1 MRRHWIDSF
10 RAASTSVS
18 VDSAG
23 RTPHILVIA
32 ATEGLTSVAPA
43 RYFCRARLS
52 FSDSAPTFDP
62 RMAVFDPD
70 NLHLTDFMDLAT
82 LQEIQDSFAAVAEVK
97 ATITDAQGNVLT
109 QPTPTRAFLRR
120 QRVLAET
127 AANGGED
134 GVGAG
139 SNPGPTAPPPAA
151 RQDQPQRDGAEYVAP
166 IIVNDQR
173 LGTIRMAANGTAVNI
188 DEAKLISLGE
198 K

>member
-127 AANGGED
+127 AAGGGDE
-134 GVGAG
+134 GLSAG
-139 SNPGPTAPPPAA
+139 GPTAPPPAA
-151 RQDQPQRDGAEYVAP
+151 APDQPQRDGAEYVAP

-173 LGTIRMAANGTAVNI
+173 LGTIRMAANGTLVNI
-188 DEAKLISLGE
+188 DEAKLT
-198 K
+198 